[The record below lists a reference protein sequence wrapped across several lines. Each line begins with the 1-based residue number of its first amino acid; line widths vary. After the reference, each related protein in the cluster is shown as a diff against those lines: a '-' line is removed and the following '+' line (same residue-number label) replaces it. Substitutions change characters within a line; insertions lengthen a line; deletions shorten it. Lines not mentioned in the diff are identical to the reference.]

1 MPQSTAGL
9 AYSGYRMQAEMQD
22 CETKWGCK
30 SKRFYPDSPCPL
42 HDQDPEKNVT
52 IFRKALSD
60 HFGRFRNDELGLPLQ
75 GTIFPASPELELFA
89 LLGNGTV
96 GLRLE
101 DATFLGAVNF
111 EGRTFKKRVSFLG
124 ATFKQIT
131 SFKYGRFESTVS
143 FVGATFEGD
152 ASFAETI
159 YEDAVYFDGIMAC
172 SRTDFSL
179 AQFKTMVSFRGTAD
193 RLLLAEA
200 SEVSFDEVRFFQPD
214 LVRLAYVDFKRC
226 SLLKAD
232 LRGIDFSG
240 VRWAETGMW
249 SKHVVLYTRKP
260 EEQVRLE
267 LENAYRQIRQSY
279 EDRRDYGRAGAFY
292 FGEMEQKWKGSGG
305 FLATLYR
312 FSSNYG
318 HSPGRAF
325 VVLLLLLVL
334 DAVLVAYGGIKPA
347 AAAPYDLGAVS
358 DGGWWSNLETW
369 WNALWFFVLKTV
381 TFSQPMVVP
390 ALPFV
395 DALSSLMRIVISV
408 QVALFVLAVNRKF
421 KR

>member
-1 MPQSTAGL
+1 
-9 AYSGYRMQAEMQD
+9 MQAEIED
-22 CETKWGCK
+22 CETKWSCTT
-30 SKRFYPDSPCPL
+30 KRYYPQVPCPL
-42 HDQDPEKNVT
+42 HDQDPGKNAT
-52 IFRKALSD
+52 TFREALSKLVE
-60 HFGRFRNDELGLPLQ
+60 RTRYNELGLPLD
-75 GTIFPASPELELFA
+75 GIIFPASLDRDLFG
-89 LLGNGTV
+89 LLASGTL
-96 GLRLE
+96 GLQLKN
-101 DATFLGAVNF
+101 ATFLGVVNLDGKAFKKAVNF
-111 EGRTFKKRVSFLG
+111 DGAKFNELASFTL
-124 ATFKQIT
+124 
-131 SFKYGRFESTVS
+131 GRFESRVS
-143 FVGATFEGD
+143 FVEATFGGD

-159 YEDAVYFDGIMAC
+159 FEDVVYFDRMMVR
-172 SRTDFSL
+172 SRADFSL
-179 AQFKTMVSFRGTAD
+179 TQFKTTVRFRGTAD
-193 RLLLAEA
+193 CLLLAEA
-200 SEVSFDEVRFFQPD
+200 SEVMFDEVRFFQPN
-214 LVRLAYVDFKRC
+214 LVQLAYVDFKRC

-249 SKHVVLYTRKP
+249 PKHVVLYTREP
-260 EEQVRLE
+260 EKQVRLE

-279 EDRRDYGRAGAFY
+279 EDRRDYGRAGVFY

-325 VVLLLLLVL
+325 VVLLLLLLL
-334 DAVLVAYGGIKPA
+334 DALVVAYGGIKPA
-347 AAAPYDLGAVS
+347 AAAPYDLVVVS

-408 QVALFVLAVNRKF
+408 QVTLFVLAVNRKF